1 MSNELAE
8 KIKASV
14 RLKGV
19 MEFYGIRFNS
29 RGFAKCPFHT
39 EKTASLSIKNERYK
53 CFGCGAYGSV
63 IDFVMEYH
71 GLTFPQALFK
81 IDTDFHLGLA
91 GRRQTHREHIQQSEM
106 RRIADAKTK
115 FEEDIHM
122 QYLSLCDVHA
132 VLFRREISGENWLD
146 EMVNKLDR
154 ILDDFTGEEAR
165 AWKMIMT

>member
-8 KIKASV
+8 KIKSAV
-14 RLKGV
+14 KLRDV
-19 MEFYGIRFNS
+19 MEFYGVKFNS
-29 RGFAKCPFHT
+29 RGFARCPFHA

-71 GLTFPQALFK
+71 DLKFMQALVK
-81 IDTDFHLGLA
+81 IDADFHLGFT
-91 GRRQTHREHIQQSEM
+91 GYRQTYRERVQQGEN
-106 RRIADAKTK
+106 RQIAEAKAR
-115 FEEDIHM
+115 FDEDVHL

-132 VLFRREISGENWLD
+132 VLFRREISGEGWLS
-146 EMVNKLDR
+146 EIVIRLDG
-154 ILDDFTGEEAR
+154 ILNDFTGEEAR